1 MHNFDIKTKQRDIAK
16 RVPIHS
22 FLKTFLND

>member
-1 MHNFDIKTKQRDIAK
+1 MHNFDIKTKRRDIAK
-16 RVPIHS
+16 RVTIHS